1 MTPAETVLALESATE
16 ACSAA
21 VWRDGALIA
30 HRFDARRRGHA
41 ACLMVQVRDVMAEAV
56 LDFAALDIIA
66 TTVGPGGF
74 TGLRIGLASA
84 RALSLAAGKPL
95 IGLTTL
101 ETVAAAQDPAGAPLL
116 VVIDSKRADLY
127 VQLFAPDLTQ
137 LSAPAALL
145 PQAIAALLPGGP
157 VAVAGNAA
165 AMVVDAL
172 SQAGLEPR
180 LLDGP
185 ALPDA
190 AQVARLAADRAAT
203 MPPGAPPPAP
213 LYLRPPDA
221 SIPRPP
227 KR

>member
-1 MTPAETVLALESATE
+1 MRADTVLALESATE

-21 VWRDGALIA
+21 VWRHGALIA

-41 ACLMVQVRDVMAEAV
+41 ACLMVQVRDVMAEAG
-56 LDFAALDIIA
+56 LGFAALDIIA

-84 RALSLAAGKPL
+84 RALALASGKPL

-101 ETVAAAQDPAGAPLL
+101 EVVAAAQNPAGAPLL
-116 VVIDSKRADLY
+116 IAIDSKRADLY

-137 LSAPAALL
+137 QSAPAALL
-145 PQAIAALLPGGP
+145 PHAIAALLPGGP

-172 SQAGLEPR
+172 SKQRPDLR

-185 ALPDA
+185 ELPDA
-190 AQVARLAADRAAT
+190 AQLARIAAGRAAS
-203 MPPGAPPPAP
+203 MAPGAPPPSP

-221 SIPRPP
+221 LLPSTS
-227 KR
+227 KG

>member
-1 MTPAETVLALESATE
+1 MISADTILALESATE

-21 VWRDGALIA
+21 LWRDGALIA
-30 HRFDARRRGHA
+30 HRFDARRHGHA
-41 ACLMVQVRDVMAEAV
+41 TNLMVQVRDVMAEAG
-56 LDFAALDIIA
+56 LNFPALDVIA

-84 RALSLAAGKPL
+84 RALALAAGKPL

-101 ETVAAAQDPAGAPLL
+101 EVVAAAQDPAGAPLL
-116 VVIDSKRADLY
+116 VAIDSKRADLY
-127 VQLFAPDLTQ
+127 VQLFAADLTP
-137 LSAPAALL
+137 LGAPAAML
-145 PQAIAALLPGGP
+145 PPDIAALHPGGP

-165 AMVVDAL
+165 GKAVDAL
-172 SQAGLEPR
+172 SKAGLEAR

-190 AQVARLAADRAAT
+190 AQVARLAAGRAV
-203 MPPGAPPPAP
+203 PLPGAPMPAP

-221 SIPRPP
+221 SVPVTP
-227 KR
+227 

>member
-1 MTPAETVLALESATE
+1 VIQSDTILALESATE
-16 ACSAA
+16 SCSAP

-30 HRFDARRRGHA
+30 HRFEARRRGHA
-41 ACLMVQVRDVMAEAV
+41 AYLMVQVREVMAEAG
-56 LDFAALDIIA
+56 LAFSALSRIA

-84 RALSLAAGKPL
+84 RALALAAGKPL

-101 ETVAAAQDPAGAPLL
+101 ETVAAAQDPDGAPLL
-116 VVIDSKRADLY
+116 IAIDSKRADLY
-127 VQLFAPDLTQ
+127 VQLFAPDLTP
-137 LSAPAALL
+137 LGAPAALL
-145 PQAIAALLPGGP
+145 PEAIAARLPDGP

-172 SQAGLEPR
+172 SSPARPLR
-180 LLDGP
+180 LLAGP

-190 AQVARLAADRAAT
+190 AQVAQIAAGRAA
-203 MPPGAPPPAP
+203 PPPDAPPPAP

-221 SIPRPP
+221 KIPVSRRP
-227 KR
+227 